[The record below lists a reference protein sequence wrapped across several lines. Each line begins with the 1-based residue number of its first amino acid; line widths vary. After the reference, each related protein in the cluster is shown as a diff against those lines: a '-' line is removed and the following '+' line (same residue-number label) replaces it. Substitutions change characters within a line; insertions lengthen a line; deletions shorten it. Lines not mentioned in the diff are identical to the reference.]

1 MLIFRLTVQSLKNRK
16 TTAFLTL
23 IMIAISVIL
32 LLGVERIKNQTKDN
46 FSNSISGTDLIVGA
60 RSGQVN
66 LLLYSVFHIGNAT
79 NNIDWQSVKEINQH
93 RAVAWSIPI
102 SLGDSHRGFRVIG
115 TNLDYFKHYKYGQ
128 KKSLV
133 FKQGK
138 PFSQLFDVVIG
149 AEVAKKLNYDLQD
162 KIIIA
167 HGLSDKKFTRHA
179 NHPFTITGI
188 LAPTGTPVDKGI
200 YVSLSAIEAIHG
212 GAKSAVDNSTLKKD
226 PNLSEPQQ
234 ITALFLGLK
243 SRIQVF
249 SLQRAINQYKKEP
262 LMAIIPS
269 IALHELWQMMTLAE
283 QALFIVSSAVVLAAL
298 LGMLTHL
305 LTSLNE
311 RRREMAILR
320 AVGAKPLH
328 IFALFM
334 LEALFLTSVGILIG
348 LCALFLLTQIAAPY
362 ILNQYG
368 FLFSPVFI
376 TTKEMH
382 LLAFIALAAFIIGVL
397 PAFKAYRQSLS
408 DGMTIRI

>member
-1 MLIFRLTVQSLKNRK
+1 MLIFRLAVQSLKNRK

-23 IMIAISVIL
+23 IMIAISVVL
-32 LLGVERIKNQTKDN
+32 LLGVERIKTQTKDN

-79 NNIDWQSVKEINQH
+79 NNIDWQSVKDINQH
-93 RAVAWSIPI
+93 KAVAWSIPI

-128 KKSLV
+128 KQPLV
-133 FKQGK
+133 FQQGA
-138 PFSQLFDVVIG
+138 PFNQLFDVVIG
-149 AEVAKKLNYDLQD
+149 SEVARKLNYKLED

-167 HGLSDKKFTRHA
+167 HGLSDKKFTRHDK
-179 NHPFTITGI
+179 HPFTITGI
-188 LAPTGTPVDKGI
+188 LAPTGTPVDKGV
-200 YVSLSAIEAIHG
+200 YVSLAAIEAIHQG
-212 GAKSAVDNSTLKKD
+212 PQGASINKYSPTE
-226 PNLSEPQQ
+226 PNALEAQQ

-249 SLQRAINQYKKEP
+249 SLQRAINQYKQEP

-269 IALHELWQMMTLAE
+269 MALHELWQMMTLAE

-320 AVGAKPLH
+320 AVGARPLH
-328 IFALFM
+328 IFTLFM
-334 LEALFLTSVGILIG
+334 LEALFLTSMGILIG
-348 LCALFLLTQIAAPY
+348 LCALFLLTHLAAPY
-362 ILNQYG
+362 ILNHYG

-376 TTKEMH
+376 TIEEMR
-382 LLAFIALAAFIIGVL
+382 LLALVALSGFIVGAL

-408 DGMTIRI
+408 DGMTIRV

>member
-1 MLIFRLTVQSLKNRK
+1 MLIFRLAVQSLKNRK

-32 LLGVERIKNQTKDN
+32 LLGVERIKTQTKDN
-46 FSNSISGTDLIVGA
+46 FSNSVSGTDLIVGA

-66 LLLYSVFHIGNAT
+66 LLLYSVFHTGNAT
-79 NNIDWQSVKEINQH
+79 NNIDWQSVKDINQQPS
-93 RAVAWSIPI
+93 VAWSIPI
-102 SLGDSHRGFRVIG
+102 SLGDSHKGYRVIG
-115 TNLDYFKHYKYGQ
+115 TSLDYFKHYKYGQ
-128 KKSLV
+128 KQSLA
-133 FKQGK
+133 FKQGA
-138 PFSQLFDVVIG
+138 PFDALFDVVMG
-149 AEVAKKLNYDLQD
+149 SEVAKKLNYDLKD

-167 HGLSDKKFTRHA
+167 HGLSDKKFTRHD

-200 YVSLSAIEAIHG
+200 YVSLAAIEAIHQG
-212 GAKSAVDNSTLKKD
+212 FNSPLRNKASTDDSDL
-226 PNLSEPQQ
+226 LEPAQ
-234 ITALFLGLK
+234 ITALFVGLK

-249 SLQRAINQYKKEP
+249 SLQRAINQYKQEP

-269 IALHELWQMMTLAE
+269 MALHELWQMMTLAE

-320 AVGAKPLH
+320 AVGARPLH

-334 LEALFLTSVGILIG
+334 LEALFLTSMGIAIG
-348 LCALFLLTQIAAPY
+348 LCALFLLTHLLAPY
-362 ILNQYG
+362 ILNHYG

-376 TTKEMH
+376 TSKEIY
-382 LLAFIALAAFIIGVL
+382 LLALISLAGFIVGAL
-397 PAFKAYRQSLS
+397 PAFKAYKQSLS
-408 DGMTIRI
+408 DGMTIRV